1 MKAVIIEDN
10 ALDLILLKSM
20 LATHHPSVFLMGE
33 AGDLESSFDLIVSTK
48 PELVFLDIELPDGK
62 SFEIIKKL
70 KQLEYP
76 GFHCIV
82 TSAFNTFD
90 HTQQA
95 IQYDALD
102 FVVKP
107 IQADL
112 LSKAINKAL
121 NKVKN
126 NIAPIDL
133 PTIMHYM
140 SLLTTQ
146 KSNKKIAFQVIKGA
160 IEVIDSDLIAYLEA
174 DDKMTIVHNIDGS
187 RFYASNN
194 IGFYKRLFEN
204 ELSFFQIAKN
214 IIVNTKNVKRFDPY
228 ETMVTLSNGK
238 NIFASRR
245 GAQEFKKFLQEP
257 GSLSERGESA

>member
-1 MKAVIIEDN
+1 MTAVIIEDN
-10 ALDLILLKSM
+10 PLDLKLLTGL
-20 LATHHPSVFLMGE
+20 LANHHPEVNIL
-33 AGDLESSFDLIVSTK
+33 GDSGNLESSFDLIASSR
-48 PELVFLDIELPDGK
+48 PDLVFLDIELSDGK
-62 SFEIIKKL
+62 SFDILKKL
-70 KQLEYP
+70 KLHGHP
-76 GFHCIV
+76 NFHCII
-82 TSAFNTFD
+82 TTAHNSFD
-90 HTQQA
+90 NTQQA

-102 FVVKP
+102 FIVKP
-107 IQADL
+107 ILSDH

-121 NKVKN
+121 KKVQN

-133 PTIMHYM
+133 PTIMNYM

-146 KSNKKIAFQVIKGA
+146 QSNKKIAFQVIKGA
-160 IEVIDSDLIAYLEA
+160 IEVIDSDMIAYMEA
-174 DDKMTIVHNIDGS
+174 DDKMTIVHNIDGT

-204 ELSFFQIAKN
+204 ELNFFQIAKN

-238 NIFASRR
+238 NVFASRR

-257 GSLSERGESA
+257 GNLTERGENA

>member
-10 ALDLILLKSM
+10 PLDLILLKSM
-20 LATHHPSVFLMGE
+20 LASHHPSLILMGE
-33 AGDLESSFDLIVSTK
+33 AGDLESGFDLIASTK
-48 PELVFLDIELPDGK
+48 PELVFLDIELSDGK
-62 SFEIIKKL
+62 SFEIIKRL
-70 KQLEYP
+70 KQHEYP
-76 GFHCIV
+76 AFHCIV
-82 TSAFNTFD
+82 TSAYDTFD
-90 HTQQA
+90 HTQLA

-102 FVVKP
+102 FIVKP
-107 IQADL
+107 VQADH

-121 NKVKN
+121 NKVQN

-160 IEVIDSDLIAYLEA
+160 IEVIDSDLIAYMEA
-174 DDKMTIVHNIDGS
+174 DDKMTIVHHVDGS

-204 ELSFFQIAKN
+204 ELNFFQIAKN

-228 ETMVTLSNGK
+228 ESMVTLCNGK

-257 GSLSERGESA
+257 GAHSERAENS